1 MYVVH
6 CIYVLYMGNWEG
18 GAQGGSGEVIE
29 LNDILKLLLI
39 PGASAAGLADVTVS
53 ESRVAALGEITV
65 GEVAI
70 ISRSCLHLSSPAAHP
85 DTKIP
90 GLG

>member
-1 MYVVH
+1 M
-6 CIYVLYMGNWEG
+6 EG
-18 GAQGGSGEVIE
+18 QVSFIVCGGLRVIE
-29 LNDILKLLLI
+29 LKSFSNHINNILGLLII

-65 GEVAI
+65 WEVGI

-85 DTKIP
+85 DTKGP